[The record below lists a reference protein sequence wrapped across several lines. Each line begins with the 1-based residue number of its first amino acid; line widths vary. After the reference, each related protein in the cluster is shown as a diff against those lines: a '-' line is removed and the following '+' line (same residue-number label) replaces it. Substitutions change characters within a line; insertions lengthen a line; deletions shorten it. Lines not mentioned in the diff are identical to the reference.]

1 MATIPFVDTHVHFY
15 DLRRKDLVY
24 EWLQPEFVHP
34 QLGDINAIKTLVYD
48 ATSFHAESRFAN
60 VSKVVH
66 VQAALGAPDPVAETI
81 WLDEMFE
88 REGGPDAMIAAANL
102 RDPSV
107 QQTLERH
114 VAASSRVCGIRDFGE
129 GDYLSSPEWQRGYAL
144 LEQFNLICD
153 LDCTWENMG
162 KARDVARRFPATVMV
177 LEHVG
182 YPSSRSDEYFRD
194 WRGGLAELASA
205 ENTWCKI
212 SGLGMYDH
220 DWTVESIRPWVMACL
235 EIFGVERC
243 FFGSNWPVDRLFS
256 SYDVVINAY
265 AEIIKDLSQSEQEA
279 LFFANATKVYGLG

>member
-1 MATIPFVDTHVHFY
+1 MAAIPFVDTHVHYY
-15 DLRRKDLVY
+15 DLRRKDMVY

-34 QLGDINAIKTLVYD
+34 QLGDINSIKTLVYD

-66 VQAALGAPDPVAETI
+66 VQAALGAPDPVTETI
-81 WLDEMFE
+81 WLDEMFN
-88 REGGPDAMIAAANL
+88 REGGPDAIIASANL
-102 RDPSV
+102 KDPGV
-107 QQTLERH
+107 EETLERH
-114 VAASSRVCGIRDFGE
+114 LAASSRVRGIRDFGE
-129 GDYLSSPEWQRGYAL
+129 GDYLSSSDWQRGYAL
-144 LEQFNLICD
+144 LEKFNLLCD

-162 KARDVARRFPATVMV
+162 KARDVARRFPATAMV

-220 DWTVESIRPWVMACL
+220 EWTVDSIRPWVLACL
-235 EIFGVERC
+235 EVFGVERC

-265 AEIIKDLSQSEQEA
+265 AEIIKDLTQSEQEA
-279 LFFANATKVYGLG
+279 LFFANAATVYGLG